1 MISPEQCRAARVLL
15 DIAAIELA
23 EGASVGIAT
32 IKRFE
37 SGQAV
42 KPATVERLAT
52 YLTGAGV
59 LFIAAG
65 EASPG
70 GNAGVRLV

>member
-15 DIAAIELA
+15 DMAAIDLA
-23 EGASVGIAT
+23 EGAGVGIAT

-52 YLTGAGV
+52 HLTTAGV
-59 LFIAAG
+59 IFISAG
-65 EASPG
+65 EASTS
-70 GNAGVRLV
+70 GNAGVRLS